1 MANSPVVRR
10 IVPFLAAGCAGLL
23 GMSAAAQLPG
33 GNEKIVLEAVPLD
46 INTKNNTARL
56 RDVVI
61 TQGATRIEAAEA
73 DVKGG
78 LDFEDGTWTISG
90 NVRITSEGG
99 NLRSDKATVSF
110 RGNLI
115 SRAIITGTPAQF
127 EQTRKDGSIA
137 RGRASTMDY
146 EIRTGTV
153 SFRDNAWLSDGCNE
167 ITGPQLVYNIKSQ
180 SVAGGT
186 RTAGTTGR
194 IRITIQPN
202 DANGKKPCTAP
213 ADPKP

>member
-110 RGNLI
+110 HPG
-115 SRAIITGTPAQF
+115 
-127 EQTRKDGSIA
+127 
-137 RGRASTMDY
+137 
-146 EIRTGTV
+146 
-153 SFRDNAWLSDGCNE
+153 
-167 ITGPQLVYNIKSQ
+167 
-180 SVAGGT
+180 
-186 RTAGTTGR
+186 
-194 IRITIQPN
+194 
-202 DANGKKPCTAP
+202 
-213 ADPKP
+213 